1 MDMLLSSGSD
11 LLISPQGDIV
21 LGESVAQKINI
32 RLKWF
37 ENEWRWNKE
46 EGLPYLSSLFVKNP
60 DTDSFEAL
68 VRGKIFEV
76 KEVTEVKDVSVIYD
90 SKSRKGLI
98 RYVAMT
104 DRETIKGEVKL
115 LCPNTE

>member
-1 MDMLLSSGSD
+1 MDMLLGSNGD

-37 ENEWRWNKE
+37 EGEWRWNKE
-46 EGLPYLSSLFVKNP
+46 EGLPYLGSLFVKNP

-68 VRGKIFEV
+68 VRRKIFEV

-90 SKSRKGLI
+90 NKSRKGMI
-98 RYVAMT
+98 RYAALT
-104 DRETIKGEVKL
+104 DREMIKGEVKL
-115 LCPNTE
+115 LCPNME